1 MRLEWIDSNNDPEN
15 ESLAYAR
22 RVFSLIQQNGSI
34 EFQSTEPEVP
44 NIHEGTK
51 LKDGTRVF
59 RTSGTSGF
67 QKKVYH
73 DEETISNAVEGLVDR
88 VGGVIRL
95 IAVYQFIMLVVGCR

>member
-1 MRLEWIDSNNDPEN
+1 MTLKMKALLMPDGF
-15 ESLAYAR
+15 
-22 RVFSLIQQNGSI
+22 FSLIQQNGSI

-44 NIHEGTK
+44 NIDEGTK